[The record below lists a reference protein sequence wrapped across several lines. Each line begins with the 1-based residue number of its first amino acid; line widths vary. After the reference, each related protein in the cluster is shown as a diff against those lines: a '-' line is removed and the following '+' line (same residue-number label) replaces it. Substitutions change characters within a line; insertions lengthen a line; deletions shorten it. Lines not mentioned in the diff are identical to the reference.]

1 VPGKNYNKVYSGCKE
16 DISMKGILEI
26 SLIPIKINAKSASL
40 SDEIARFF
48 VLLKEN
54 KNVNVEI
61 YPTST
66 VITGELEDIFSAL
79 NNAIS
84 KFVSGDIPRI
94 VAMMKLDLRVDKEA
108 TPKTKYESV
117 KEKINKLES

>member
-1 VPGKNYNKVYSGCKE
+1 
-16 DISMKGILEI
+16 MKGILEI

-66 VITGELEDIFSAL
+66 IITGELEDIFSAL